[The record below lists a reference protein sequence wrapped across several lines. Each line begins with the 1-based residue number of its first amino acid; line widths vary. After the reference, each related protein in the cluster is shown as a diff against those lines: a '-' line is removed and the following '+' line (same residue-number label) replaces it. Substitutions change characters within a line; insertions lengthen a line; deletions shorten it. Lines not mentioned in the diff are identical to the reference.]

1 MCAKLCN
8 YLLVVCKHLGSDFDQ
23 QVTTYALQMIHPSV
37 KFGDWCRRSVL
48 EMQSHQTAFHGVPGA
63 WTDLPLLALA
73 VMWSTGLA
81 GQEELIRSQCS
92 LNWSH
97 SGGHK

>member
-8 YLLVVCKHLGSDFDQ
+8 YLLFICKHLSSDFDQ
-23 QVTTYALQMIHPSV
+23 QITTCVLQMIHSSI
-37 KFGDWCRRSVL
+37 KFGAWCQKSIL
-48 EMQSHQTAFHGVPGA
+48 EVQSQKGAFHGVPGA
-63 WTDLPLLALA
+63 WTDLLLAVA
-73 VMWSTGLA
+73 VMWSMGLA

-97 SGGHK
+97 SCGHK